1 LIYLELLCRGNMNL
15 KELSEKLELEE
26 DEFLELVRLFVE
38 TGSSDLN
45 ELQSAIGDKDAQKVA
60 RVAHSMKGAAVILG
74 LAEIFESANKME
86 MNARANDLE
95 GVTGALRSIK
105 EELDRVAKNLNKKVK
120 SKN

>member
-1 LIYLELLCRGNMNL
+1 MNL

-60 RVAHSMKGAAVILG
+60 RVAHSIKGVAVTLG

-86 MNARANDLE
+86 MSARANDLE
-95 GVTGALRSIK
+95 GVTGAVKSIK
-105 EELDRVAKNLNKKVK
+105 EELDRIAKGLNKKVK
-120 SKN
+120 YKN